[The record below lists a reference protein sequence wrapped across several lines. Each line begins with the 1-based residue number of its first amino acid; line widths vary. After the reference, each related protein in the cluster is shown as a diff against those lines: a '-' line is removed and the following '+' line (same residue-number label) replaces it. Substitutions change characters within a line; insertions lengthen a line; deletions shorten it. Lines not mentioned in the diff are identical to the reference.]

1 MFMTGFIKFMTTV
14 YNIKITMNLINSPIY
29 LTKRNSIISQQFNVH
44 HNYTYAIIFI
54 IMILIVFYSILY

>member
-29 LTKRNSIISQQFNVH
+29 LTKCNSIISQRFNVH
-44 HNYTYAIIFI
+44 RNTYAIIFI
-54 IMILIVFYSILY
+54 